1 MFGQIYAKGDTNQIM
16 AESHHHILPSQ
27 ASRYLAIKDELETYL
42 KDMYSGKVDDTY
54 DFSVKVSLH
63 ALALQIW

>member
-1 MFGQIYAKGDTNQIM
+1 MFGQIYAKRDARPIM

-42 KDMYSGKVDDTY
+42 KEIYSGKVDDTY

-63 ALALQIW
+63 TLAPQIW